1 MSPELII
8 SFASVIVASIA
19 IFFAWKSAREAHI
32 ANDKSEEANK
42 IARQALD
49 LQRRLA
55 PAPWSEIIRSS
66 ATKNLIKNTSGHNS
80 IITSIEAIPESASWL
95 LKIDRSMPIRV
106 NNGDSFQLKIE
117 RATLSVI
124 ESIKIKWHYEDDPD
138 STHEIIRN
146 VN

>member
-8 SFASVIVASIA
+8 SSVSVIVASIA

-55 PAPWSEIIRSS
+55 PAPWSEIIRNS

-80 IITSIEAIPESASWL
+80 IITSIEAIPESASNL
-95 LKIDRSMPIRV
+95 LNVGRSMPTCV
-106 NNGDSFQLKIE
+106 NNGDSFQLSIT
-117 RATLSVI
+117 RAAWSGI

-138 STHEIIRN
+138 STHEITRN

>member
-8 SFASVIVASIA
+8 SSTSVIVALIA

-55 PAPWSEIIRSS
+55 PAPWSEIIRSIPI
-66 ATKNLIKNTSGHNS
+66 KNLIKNTSGHNS

-95 LKIDRSMPIRV
+95 LKIDRSMPICV
-106 NNGDSFQLKIE
+106 NNGDSFQLSIT
-117 RATLSVI
+117 RVAWGNL
-124 ESIKIKWHYEDDPD
+124 ESIKIQWHYEDDPD
-138 STHEIIRN
+138 STHEITRN

>member
-8 SFASVIVASIA
+8 SSASVIVASIA

-66 ATKNLIKNTSGHNS
+66 PIKNLIKNTSGHNS

-95 LKIDRSMPIRV
+95 LKIDRSMPICV
-106 NNGDSFQLKIE
+106 NNGDSFQLSIE
-117 RATLSVI
+117 RVPWRGI

-138 STHEIIRN
+138 YTHETTRN

>member
-8 SFASVIVASIA
+8 SSASVIVASIA

-49 LQRRLA
+49 LQKRLA

-66 ATKNLIKNTSGHNS
+66 TIKNLIKNTSG
-80 IITSIEAIPESASWL
+80 II
-95 LKIDRSMPIRV
+95 
-106 NNGDSFQLKIE
+106 Q
-117 RATLSVI
+117 
-124 ESIKIKWHYEDDPD
+124 
-138 STHEIIRN
+138 
-146 VN
+146 